1 MIFHRQSNWI
11 AFHFFFFVL
20 NIFIFISGN
29 KITLIVIMVRNGKC
43 PMICFDV
50 QTLVW
55 DFFYWLQNHFQ
66 DDVDL
71 HWLQES
77 FFRMASLILIVF
89 AKVSLWTS
97 MMVLL
102 ILTMIK
108 PFSYMVFSRTFGK
121 GNYGG
126 FVFTNFFFFFEKVIC
141 KISSGMMF
149 SRNFFFELM

>member
-55 DFFYWLQNHFQ
+55 DFFLLASESFSGWCRSSLASRVIFQ
-66 DDVDL
+66 DGFIDPNSICKGVIVNIHDADL
-71 HWLQES
+71 ALS
-77 FFRMASLILIVF
+77 V
-89 AKVSLWTS
+89 
-97 MMVLL
+97 MVLL

-126 FVFTNFFFFFEKVIC
+126 FVFTNFFFFLK
-141 KISSGMMF
+141 
-149 SRNFFFELM
+149 R